1 MYGVR
6 RAYEHRGDLDAA
18 MMSGPFVAI
27 PGAAS
32 SLAAALTTAH

>member
-1 MYGVR
+1 MHRVR
-6 RAYEHRGDLDAA
+6 RAYAHCGNQDAA

-27 PGAAS
+27 PGAVS